1 MLDAIAIQILKIL
14 QRKARIPNVE
24 VARQVGMA
32 PSAVLE
38 RIRKLENQGFIDGYE
53 VRLNPSRFN
62 RQMVVF
68 ALVKPCTNRDID
80 ALGDRLAGL
89 PAVQEVHFVS
99 GEDAF
104 LVKLR
109 VADTGALD
117 HLLRDE
123 IRRIEGVQSIRTHIA
138 LATVKESS
146 HIPIEVDAP
155 EDTLPVS
162 RKSKPPTP

>member
-1 MLDAIAIQILKIL
+1 MIDPIGIQILKIL

-38 RIRKLENQGFIDGYE
+38 RIRKLENQGYIDGYE
-53 VRLNPSRFN
+53 VRLNPSRFH
-62 RQMVVF
+62 RRLVVF
-68 ALVKPCTNRDID
+68 AWVRTADGHDVEL
-80 ALGDRLAGL
+80 LGERLAAL
-89 PAVQEVHFVS
+89 AAVQEVHYVS

-117 HLLRDE
+117 RLLRE
-123 IRRIEGVQSIRTHIA
+123 KILGIVGVRRVRTHIA
-138 LATVKESS
+138 LNTVKESA
-146 HIPIEVDAP
+146 HIPIEADSDGDAV
-155 EDTLPVS
+155 PVGNAS
-162 RKSKPPTP
+162 PKQSK

>member
-1 MLDAIAIQILKIL
+1 MLDAIAIQILTIL

-38 RIRKLENQGFIDGYE
+38 RIRKLESQGYIDGYE
-53 VRLNPSRFN
+53 VRLNPARFN

-68 ALVKPCTNRDID
+68 ALVKPRTSKDID
-80 ALGDRLAGL
+80 ALGGRLADL
-89 PAVQEVHFVS
+89 PAAQEVHFVS

-117 HLLRDE
+117 HLLRDD

-155 EDTLPVS
+155 EATPPVS
-162 RKSKPPTP
+162 RKSNPPKP